1 MCVWLREISVKYP
14 TGKSRGRA
22 GLTRNCCGFS
32 SYRSPGAEEPT
43 MSTGFALQASVVL
56 VVFRAAL
63 AQLEV
68 RSDVSG
74 EWDHTFTVEI
84 DPMEQGS
91 NTFKYCYRGTDCTLY
106 KFETT
111 MQQGTADVVDS
122 KCILRPYRGFSD
134 FGLVPF
140 ADAPLVTDSSISL
153 QSDDCLNQNPDGKH
167 PCELGP
173 LKPHGVAEDHS
184 ATLGKEEEPYL
195 FQQFH
200 VASRPPFLW
209 GSFCMHP
216 ALNHFASYSVGSFFL
231 RRESG
236 PQH

>member
-1 MCVWLREISVKYP
+1 MLLWQLWLRSV
-14 TGKSRGRA
+14 GRA
-22 GLTRNCCGFS
+22 EAPAS
-32 SYRSPGAEEPT
+32 QQQIAETNVIPDSK
-43 MSTGFALQASVVL
+43 STPVKV
-56 VVFRAAL
+56 
-63 AQLEV
+63 
-68 RSDVSG
+68 
-74 EWDHTFTVEI
+74 
-84 DPMEQGS
+84 
-91 NTFKYCYRGTDCTLY
+91 
-106 KFETT
+106 ETT

-153 QSDDCLNQNPDGKH
+153 QSDDCLNQNP
-167 PCELGP
+167 
-173 LKPHGVAEDHS
+173 
-184 ATLGKEEEPYL
+184 EPYL

-231 RRESG
+231 RRETG

>member
-1 MCVWLREISVKYP
+1 
-14 TGKSRGRA
+14 
-22 GLTRNCCGFS
+22 
-32 SYRSPGAEEPT
+32 

-68 RSDVSG
+68 RPDVSG
-74 EWDHTFTVEI
+74 EWEITYAFSEVRGDRGNFVAPPPCKGPFPYYHTFTVEI

-111 MQQGTADVVDS
+111 MQQGTADVVDN

-216 ALNHFASYSVGSFFL
+216 ALSHFASYSVGYFFL
-231 RRESG
+231 RRERG
-236 PQH
+236 PQHWKFSDCPTGTIR

>member
-153 QSDDCLNQNPDGKH
+153 QSDDCLNQNP
-167 PCELGP
+167 
-173 LKPHGVAEDHS
+173 
-184 ATLGKEEEPYL
+184 EPYL

>member
-1 MCVWLREISVKYP
+1 MAWPR
-14 TGKSRGRA
+14 SRS
-22 GLTRNCCGFS
+22 T
-32 SYRSPGAEEPT
+32 
-43 MSTGFALQASVVL
+43 STGFALPASLVL

-68 RSDVSG
+68 RPDVSG
-74 EWDHTFTVEI
+74 EWEITYSFSEVRGDRGNFVAPPPCKGPFPYYHTFTVEI

-111 MQQGTADVVDS
+111 MQQGTADVVDN

-153 QSDDCLNQNPDGKH
+153 QSDDCLNQNP
-167 PCELGP
+167 
-173 LKPHGVAEDHS
+173 
-184 ATLGKEEEPYL
+184 EPYL

-216 ALNHFASYSVGSFFL
+216 ALNHFASYSVGPFFL
-231 RRESG
+231 RREAG

>member
-1 MCVWLREISVKYP
+1 
-14 TGKSRGRA
+14 
-22 GLTRNCCGFS
+22 
-32 SYRSPGAEEPT
+32 
-43 MSTGFALQASVVL
+43 MSNGFALQASVVL

-68 RSDVSG
+68 RPDVSG
-74 EWDHTFTVEI
+74 EWEITYAFSEVRGDRGNFVAPPPCKGPFPYYHTFTVEI
-84 DPMEQGS
+84 DPMEEGS

-153 QSDDCLNQNPDGKH
+153 QSDRP
-167 PCELGP
+167 
-173 LKPHGVAEDHS
+173 AS
-184 ATLGKEEEPYL
+184 ATRSVRNAKNVSQYESQFLSAFVTIGINGLRALMPM
-195 FQQFH
+195 QQ
-200 VASRPPFLW
+200 SNRPE
-209 GSFCMHP
+209 SI
-216 ALNHFASYSVGSFFL
+216 SVF
-231 RRESG
+231 
-236 PQH
+236 